1 MMFYNIFL
9 FPLCIIQKV
18 TILAPKLSRTFM
30 EIENQMQNHN
40 MVTNSELIYMK
51 IEAFDQL

>member
-1 MMFYNIFL
+1 
-9 FPLCIIQKV
+9 
-18 TILAPKLSRTFM
+18 M

-40 MVTNSELIYMK
+40 MDTNSELIYMK